1 MNHCRNT
8 PPVKI
13 KDEKD
18 FSQTNLLII
27 LLPKSLPFRQRFLWL
42 FMFGVLCRI
51 LDVSTIWS
59 EGWIANQLV
68 FLNELWEIL
77 QMEKNANHPTL
88 LPTHI
93 ISKKHLSLL
102 ESDFDCCM
110 FHILRSKG
118 HLKGIQ
124 FEKGNFPARK
134 PTKNENILCL
144 STYLWSNAEMRI
156 ILFLASSPFIRF
168 MSFLC

>member
-59 EGWIANQLV
+59 EGRIANQLV
-68 FLNELWEIL
+68 FLNELWEVL

-93 ISKKHLSLL
+93 ISKKTSFSSWEWFWLL
-102 ESDFDCCM
+102 HVPYFALKRTFEG
-110 FHILRSKG
+110 HPIWKG
-118 HLKGIQ
+118 KFSRTKAYQEREYFVPFNIFVVECRNADNLISGQ
-124 FEKGNFPARK
+124 FA
-134 PTKNENILCL
+134 L
-144 STYLWSNAEMRI
+144 Y
-156 ILFLASSPFIRF
+156 
-168 MSFLC
+168 